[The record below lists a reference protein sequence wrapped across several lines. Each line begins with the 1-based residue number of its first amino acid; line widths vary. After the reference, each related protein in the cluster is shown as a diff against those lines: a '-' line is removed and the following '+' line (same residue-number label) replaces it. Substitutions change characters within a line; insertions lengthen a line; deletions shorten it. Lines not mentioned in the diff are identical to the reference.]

1 LIALTELAA
10 CGQGGIKPE
19 TIAAFL
25 QAFGI
30 AAIAKG
36 VT

>member
-19 TIAAFL
+19 TISAFL
-25 QAFGI
+25 PAFGI

-36 VT
+36 LT